1 MQNYTGLECK
11 DRFFDGACGEMALK
25 KYFDSVSV
33 RYEHTS
39 NDMGVSDEQ
48 DFIGYISG
56 KPVSINI
63 KHSNHPAA
71 RYLLFNETQARY
83 KTEDYLI
90 GSSGKLDG
98 PILLVSVWG
107 IISTKRFLE
116 MAERVVYKTAVL
128 RFPLRDLFPIEN
140 AIQYFEVD
148 KNRIRIDHPRT
159 DK

>member
-1 MQNYTGLECK
+1 
-11 DRFFDGACGEMALK
+11 
-25 KYFDSVSV
+25 
-33 RYEHTS
+33 
-39 NDMGVSDEQ
+39 
-48 DFIGYISG
+48 
-56 KPVSINI
+56 
-63 KHSNHPAA
+63 
-71 RYLLFNETQARY
+71 
-83 KTEDYLI
+83 
-90 GSSGKLDG
+90 
-98 PILLVSVWG
+98 VWG